1 MVISNKIYM
10 KFRLIQLHFQN
21 LNRTYLFCYSS
32 PQGVKRPKQLLHVLL
47 FLMFNKL
54 LKENRENCFF

>member
-1 MVISNKIYM
+1 M

-32 PQGVKRPKQLLHVLL
+32 PQGVKRPKQWGETTKTTSSRVIISYV
-47 FLMFNKL
+47 
-54 LKENRENCFF
+54 